1 MNALYTSALVALL
14 DGALDLKDG
23 DVRAIL
29 VEIAGGYTFSAA
41 HDFLDDVPAG
51 ARVGSAVALTGKS
64 ITGGVFNASSPITFT
79 TPPDGRQVDAW
90 VLYLHTGTEATSML
104 IAYIDTGYNL
114 PLQTNGNDV
123 NIQLDSGASKI
134 FRLVNP

>member
-1 MNALYTSALVALL
+1 
-14 DGALDLKDG
+14 
-23 DVRAIL
+23 
-29 VEIAGGYTFSAA
+29 
-41 HDFLDDVPAG
+41 
-51 ARVGSAVALTGKS
+51 
-64 ITGGVFNASSPITFT
+64 
-79 TPPDGRQVDAW
+79 

-134 FRLVNP
+134 FRLVNPS